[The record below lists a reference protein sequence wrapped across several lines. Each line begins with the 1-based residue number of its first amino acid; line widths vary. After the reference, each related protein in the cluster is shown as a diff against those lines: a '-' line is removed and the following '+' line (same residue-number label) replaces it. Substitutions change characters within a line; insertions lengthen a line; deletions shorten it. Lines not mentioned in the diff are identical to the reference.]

1 MAVRIIRAIAIM
13 ARFLPEDS
21 LLQGVNPAQQYKR
34 LELENGVISVP
45 ISEITVIALLRSTP
59 GMVHSNWTAFSLNL
73 SGALRHRTAP
83 LYLKHKINQ
92 GFLQKEPHPQE
103 KYHQK
108 LSYGWG

>member
-45 ISEITVIALLRSTP
+45 ISEITVSTVAVNTRN
-59 GMVHSNWTAFSLNL
+59 GT
-73 SGALRHRTAP
+73 
-83 LYLKHKINQ
+83 Q
-92 GFLQKEPHPQE
+92 
-103 KYHQK
+103 
-108 LSYGWG
+108 

>member
-59 GMVHSNWTAFSLNL
+59 GMVHSNWTAFS
-73 SGALRHRTAP
+73 
-83 LYLKHKINQ
+83 
-92 GFLQKEPHPQE
+92 
-103 KYHQK
+103 
-108 LSYGWG
+108 